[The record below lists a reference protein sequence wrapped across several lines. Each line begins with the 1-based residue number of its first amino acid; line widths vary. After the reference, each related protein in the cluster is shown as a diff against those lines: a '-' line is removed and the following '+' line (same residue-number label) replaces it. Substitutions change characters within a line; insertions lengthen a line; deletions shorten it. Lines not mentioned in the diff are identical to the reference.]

1 MILKGTFISVVS
13 KDEIIE
19 KLNKLNNRYDKASV
33 SYGHQTV
40 SYLKSYCH
48 EFLEI
53 IDTCFAADLRAVKRC
68 RASIER
74 GLYVDD
80 PYLAI
85 NAMADMYNTSINM
98 LAMVKEFIPLNDFP
112 TCKPLL
118 ELSTEDA
125 VSVANDLNKNT
136 FTKVV
141 IGAAL
146 LGKKVGDMI
155 TISDIKT
162 FYKDQIS
169 NLESEI
175 AADRGNPSP
184 TEVFLLDKFKAE
196 LGYCYKA
203 MLKTG
208 IGAAKEIIG
217 LISSADEAI
226 ERYEE
231 KYSSKEHSTNMTI
244 MGPGKGNL

>member
-1 MILKGTFISVVS
+1 MMLRGTFITVVS

-19 KLNKLNNRYDKASV
+19 KLNNLNKRYQKASM

-48 EFLEI
+48 EFLDI
-53 IDTCFAADLRAVKRC
+53 IDTCFATDLRAVKRC

-74 GLYVDD
+74 GLYIDD
-80 PYLAI
+80 PYLASI
-85 NAMADMYNTSINM
+85 VMSEVHNTSINM
-98 LAMVKEFIPLNDFP
+98 ETMVSGFIPLNDYP

-118 ELSTEDA
+118 ELSAEDA

-136 FTKVV
+136 LTKVV
-141 IGAAL
+141 IGAGL
-146 LGKKVGDMI
+146 LGKKIGDII

-175 AADRGNPSP
+175 AADRDRPSY
-184 TEVFLLDKFKAE
+184 TEEFLFDKFKAE

-203 MLKTG
+203 MFKTG
-208 IGAAKEIIG
+208 IGTAKEIIG
-217 LISSADEAI
+217 LIATADEAI
-226 ERYEE
+226 KRYED
-231 KYSSKEHSTNMTI
+231 KYSLNDYYLE
-244 MGPGKGNL
+244 P